1 MTKLFIFDI
10 DDTLYDQQE
19 AFEKAVAKIEI
30 DARKKIDTVKLYQL
44 MKVYGDET
52 FSIGFELEK
61 LRTMQV
67 DRIQRALRDFDVKI
81 SDQTALNF
89 QLNFEKYQT
98 NIQFFPMMT
107 ELFDYLKV
115 RQQKLGIITNGTL
128 YKQKQKVDKLK
139 LNKWIPE
146 DLIVIS
152 ETVGIS
158 KPERAIF
165 EFFEQKLPWITKEDI
180 YYIGDD
186 YLNDVVGPKSVGWQ
200 SIWVN
205 YRSYSIPDVCLADYV
220 VSSPVKLYAT
230 IQNIVEK

>member
-1 MTKLFIFDI
+1 MTKLFIFGI

-186 YLNDVVGPKSVGWQ
+186 YLNDVVGPKSVG
-200 SIWVN
+200 
-205 YRSYSIPDVCLADYV
+205 
-220 VSSPVKLYAT
+220 
-230 IQNIVEK
+230 